1 MKKVYV
7 MFKNYCIIDP
17 CLTQPHTDPT
27 LLGAWLA
34 GEKALAAAGHMSPS
48 KIIPLGRGG
57 FCQ

>member
-27 LLGAWLA
+27 LLGA
-34 GEKALAAAGHMSPS
+34 
-48 KIIPLGRGG
+48 
-57 FCQ
+57 